1 MLSNAHT
8 ALTDSSDIRA
18 ESHSLIDELIGTV
31 ATGNAKQ
38 RLRMLQRITDLFV
51 AGSRGYSSQQIA
63 LFDDVL
69 QRLAA
74 DIEVKARARLAHR
87 LATVE
92 ARPPSS
98 SAASPSMTRSRWPAR
113 CSSIRCS

>member
-1 MLSNAHT
+1 MPDTDRL
-8 ALTDSSDIRA
+8 DSSDISA
-18 ESHSLIDELIGTV
+18 EGHSLIDELIGTV
-31 ATGNAKQ
+31 ATGNAEQ

-74 DIEVKARARLAHR
+74 DIEVTARAKLAQRLAS
-87 LATVE
+87 VE
-92 ARPPSS
+92 GAPPSS

-113 CSSIRCS
+113 CWSIRCN